1 MVLYI
6 MTKTTIYLAK
16 IIKPNDYS
24 TDTTIELEAFTT
36 LEKAMAF
43 MTEKGMVELS
53 YGWVADVA
61 AYRPDSDME
70 GTIEAL
76 KVN

>member
-1 MVLYI
+1 

-24 TDTTIELEAFTT
+24 TDTTIALEAFDT
-36 LEKAMAF
+36 LDKAKKF
-43 MTEKGMVELS
+43 MTEKGMVEMS
-53 YGWVADVA
+53 WGWVM
-61 AYRPDSDME
+61 PDSNLE
-70 GTIEAL
+70 GSIETL